1 MGILPGCKDPSLTAI
16 QSKGYNVVRLP
27 RVDMAPTQLL
37 VSRDK
42 KLQRLGDLLTVFVP
56 AAGGPPPPAI
66 KPDAPGPNISGTRSA
81 ELKLDIG
88 LDVLGGLISA
98 LGGSAIG
105 VNFAYSRASSV
116 QFEFGSTL
124 ESSAE
129 IAQIDMFLASAA
141 INPFARAVA
150 EMLADDVVYVV
161 TSTLKSSTI
170 SVAARDAQNR
180 ALGLDVPVI
189 QNAVGANMTVT
200 ALTADASVVTYQGAV
215 PLVFGFQAVR
225 LVFDGG
231 RYRTMKLVE
240 AGSIV
245 AEAAAMAD
253 PGAAPAEDTPVRLE
267 PGLML

>member
-37 VSRDK
+37 VSRNK
-42 KLQRLGDLLTVFVP
+42 KLQRLGDLLSVFVP
-56 AAGGPPPPAI
+56 AADGAPPPAI
-66 KPDAPGPNISGTRSA
+66 KPDAPGPNIGGTKSA

-88 LDVLGGLISA
+88 LDILGGLISA

-105 VNFAYSRASSV
+105 VNFAYSRARSV

-124 ESSAE
+124 ENSAE
-129 IAQIDMFLASAA
+129 IAQIDAFLASAA
-141 INPFARAVA
+141 INPFARAVS
-150 EMLADDVVYVV
+150 EMLADDIVYVV
-161 TSTLKSSTI
+161 TSTLKASTI
-170 SVAARDAQNR
+170 SVAAKDDQNH
-180 ALGLDVPVI
+180 AIGLEVPVI

-200 ALTADASVVTYQGAV
+200 ALTSDASVVSYQGAV

-240 AGSIV
+240 AGSVV
-245 AEAAAMAD
+245 AEAA
-253 PGAAPAEDTPVRLE
+253 PIGEGAGAEEARVLLESDT
-267 PGLML
+267 ML

>member
-42 KLQRLGDLLTVFVP
+42 KLQRLGDLLSVFVP
-56 AAGGPPPPAI
+56 AVGGPPPPAI
-66 KPDAPGPNISGTRSA
+66 KPDAPGPNIGGTKSA
-81 ELKLDIG
+81 ELQLDIG
-88 LDVLGGLISA
+88 LNVLGGLISA

-150 EMLADDVVYVV
+150 EMLADDIVYVV

-170 SVAARDAQNR
+170 SVVARDAQNR

-231 RYRTMKLVE
+231 RYRTMKLIE

-245 AEAAAMAD
+245 AESAATRD
-253 PGAAPAEDTPVRLE
+253 PGAPTPEEAPVRLE
-267 PGLML
+267 LGLML